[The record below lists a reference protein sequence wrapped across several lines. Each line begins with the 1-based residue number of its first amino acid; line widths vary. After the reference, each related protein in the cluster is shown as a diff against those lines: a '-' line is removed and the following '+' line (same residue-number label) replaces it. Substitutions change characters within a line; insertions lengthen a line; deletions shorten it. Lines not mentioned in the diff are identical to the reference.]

1 LEAVLIAV
9 VICTIQGREEML
21 KRALACVETQTGV
34 DVYPLIVADYEHDLG
49 GILVAPGESY
59 AKRLNL
65 AARVTKAEW
74 IAHFDDDDVSA
85 PGRLAYQLEH
95 IGNHAVC
102 GFNRITIQA
111 GDDLWHYHGPE
122 SYGCGASLLYRR
134 EWVLR
139 NPFDELVPN
148 EDLYFTAQAHAA
160 GQYIALDGREYL
172 TATKHAGNTSMRL
185 EGKEF
190 TYAGRKADPPHRNSI
205 PD

>member
-1 LEAVLIAV
+1 MIAA

-21 KRALACVETQTGV
+21 KRALACVEAQTGV
-34 DVYPLIVADYEHDLG
+34 EVYPLIVADYEHDLG

-65 AARVTKAEW
+65 AARLTKAEW
-74 IAHFDDDDVSA
+74 IAHFDDDDISA
-85 PGRLAYQLEH
+85 PGRLAYQLAN
-95 IGNHAVC
+95 IGKHAVC
-102 GFNRITIQA
+102 GFNQITIEY
-111 GDDLWHYHGPE
+111 GDDLYHYRGPS

-139 NPFDELVPN
+139 HPFDESVPN
-148 EDLYFTAQAHAA
+148 EDLYFTAHAHQL

-172 TATKHAGNTSMRL
+172 TAFKHAGNTSMRI

-190 TYAGRKADPPHRNSI
+190 TYAGRKADS
-205 PD
+205 PDRDSKPD